1 MLTGFN
7 TNVPYK
13 GKTYHVQSEDTGGFK
28 ATVATLLYFKGS
40 ILARKSFNYS
50 EVLDKD
56 GWQGKVAGMM
66 KKQHIAM
73 IKELLAGVHVKAG
86 GPEGAPAG

>member
-13 GKTYHVQSEDTGGFK
+13 GKTYHVQSEDTGESS
-28 ATVATLLYFKGS
+28 ATVTTLLYFKGV
-40 ILARKSFNYS
+40 ILSRKSFNYS
-50 EVLDKD
+50 EMLDKD
-56 GWQGKVAGMM
+56 GWQVKVGGMM
-66 KKQHIAM
+66 KKQHITM
-73 IKELLAGVHVKAG
+73 IKELVSGMHVKAE

>member
-13 GKTYHVQSEDTGGFK
+13 DKTYHVQTEDTGEPK
-28 ATVATLLYFKGS
+28 ATVTTLLYFKGS

-50 EVLDKD
+50 DVLDKE

-66 KKQHIAM
+66 KKQHITM
-73 IKELLAGVHVKAG
+73 IKELVAGMHSKAG
-86 GPEGAPAG
+86 GPEGASAG

>member
-13 GKTYHVQSEDTGGFK
+13 GKTYHVQSEDSGEPK
-28 ATVATLLYFKGS
+28 ATVTTLLYLKGS
-40 ILARKSFNYS
+40 LLARKSFNYS
-50 EVLDKD
+50 DVLDKD

-66 KKQHIAM
+66 KKQHITM
-73 IKELLAGVHVKAG
+73 IKELVAGMHVKAG
-86 GPEGAPAG
+86 GPEGAAG